1 MKYNLYAIFGAAAV
15 FGLCLV
21 LRKCKRRGGVLQVL
35 AAALLLY
42 KTVYYVKKNLTTEFC
57 PPIEI
62 SAQSYFAVPLLYLF
76 GGKKCR
82 PAAAVLGILCGAG
95 FFLGYG
101 TLGFCIWNKL
111 PHNAFFTAVVC
122 HGILLTL
129 GWFSLAE
136 SRFSAPGGSV
146 LPLVLFMGLWAVLFY
161 KEGGADLFF
170 WRVLRPKFLFPA
182 SRPWQIPAALG
193 YYGALVFLVVLAERL
208 FFRWNAALFSET
220 EAATLER
227 AKEGE

>member
-1 MKYNLYAIFGAAAV
+1 MRYNLYAISGAVVAV
-15 FGLCLV
+15 CLCACLV
-21 LRKCKRRGGVLQVL
+21 KFKRRDVILRLL

-42 KTVYYVKKNLTTEFC
+42 KTIYYVKKNLTAEFC

-101 TLGFCIWNKL
+101 TLGFRIWNKL

-122 HGILLTL
+122 HGTLLIL

-136 SRFSAPGGSV
+136 NRFSAQSGSS
-146 LPLVLFMGLWAVLFY
+146 LPVILFMGLWAVLFY
-161 KEGGADLFF
+161 REGSADLFF

-182 SRPWQIPAALG
+182 SQPWQILAALG
-193 YYGALVFLVVLAERL
+193 YYGVLVFLVVLTERL
-208 FFRWNAALFSET
+208 FFLWNAALFSEEKAVVSDT
-220 EAATLER
+220 
-227 AKEGE
+227 AKEDE

>member
-1 MKYNLYAIFGAAAV
+1 MRYNLYAISGAVVAV
-15 FGLCLV
+15 CLCACLAKLNRKDVV
-21 LRKCKRRGGVLQVL
+21 LRLL
-35 AAALLLY
+35 AGALLLY
-42 KTVYYVKKNLTTEFC
+42 KTIYYVKKNLTAEFC

-62 SAQSYFAVPLLYLF
+62 SAQSYFAVPILYLF

-122 HGILLTL
+122 HGTLLVL

-136 SRFSAPGGSV
+136 SKFLPQSGSS
-146 LPLVLFMGLWAVLFY
+146 LPVILFMCLWAVLFY

-182 SRPWQIPAALG
+182 SHPWQILAALG
-193 YYGALVFLVVLAERL
+193 YYGALVLLVVLAERL
-208 FFRWNAALFSET
+208 FFRWNAALFT
-220 EAATLER
+220 EEESLVPDT